1 LFIVVVHL
9 VNFLAKS
16 NSTWRTK
23 NKRQKN
29 GFSKRRAMANNLKCK
44 KPGNPKSQKD
54 FLLKKNKRTFEGT
67 KNFKICISQASVLLF
82 VGENCKNRFLPD
94 L

>member
-1 LFIVVVHL
+1 LFIVVIHL
-9 VNFLAKS
+9 VLAKS

-23 NKRQKN
+23 NKGQKN

-54 FLLKKNKRTFEGT
+54 FLLKKT
-67 KNFKICISQASVLLF
+67 
-82 VGENCKNRFLPD
+82 
-94 L
+94 

>member
-16 NSTWRTK
+16 NPTWRTK

-29 GFSKRRAMANNLKCK
+29 GFSKRRATANNLKCK

-54 FLLKKNKRTFEGT
+54 FLFKKNKRTIEGI
-67 KNFKICISQASVLLF
+67 KNFKDLYLSSICVAVCGQKF
-82 VGENCKNRFLPD
+82 QK
-94 L
+94 

>member
-9 VNFLAKS
+9 VLAKS

-29 GFSKRRAMANNLKCK
+29 GFRKRRAMANNLKCK
-44 KPGNPKSQKD
+44 KPWKSQIPER
-54 FLLKKNKRTFEGT
+54 FSFKKNITEQLKDQKF
-67 KNFKICISQASVLLF
+67 
-82 VGENCKNRFLPD
+82 
-94 L
+94 